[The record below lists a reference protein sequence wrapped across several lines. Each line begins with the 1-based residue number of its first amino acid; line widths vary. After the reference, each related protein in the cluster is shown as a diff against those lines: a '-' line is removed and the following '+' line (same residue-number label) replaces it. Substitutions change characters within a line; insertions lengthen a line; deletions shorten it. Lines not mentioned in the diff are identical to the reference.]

1 MEAYDI
7 PSTKRKKETMQREK
21 TVEEPV
27 KTASDAVT
35 VEKSIFIGQKPIRNY
50 VLACLTS
57 LTAGSNKV
65 VIKARGRAICRAVDT
80 VEMLRRSMKDL
91 KLQDILLST
100 EQVSREEGRKL
111 NVSAI
116 EITLTRS

>member
-1 MEAYDI
+1 M
-7 PSTKRKKETMQREK
+7 PNTKRKKETVQKEK
-21 TVEEPV
+21 TIEEPV

-35 VEKSIFIGQKPIRNY
+35 VEKSIFIGQKPVRNY

-57 LTAGSNKV
+57 LSAGSDKV

-80 VEMLRRSMKDL
+80 VEMLRRSMKNL
-91 KLQDILLST
+91 QLQDILLST
-100 EQVSREEGRKL
+100 EQVSREQGRKS

>member
-1 MEAYDI
+1 M
-7 PSTKRKKETMQREK
+7 PSTKRKKETMQKEK

-27 KTASDAVT
+27 KTASDAVP
-35 VEKSIFIGQKPIRNY
+35 VEKSIFIGQKPVRNY

-57 LTAGSNKV
+57 LSAGSNKV

-80 VEMLRRSMKDL
+80 VEMLRRSMKG
-91 KLQDILLST
+91 LQLQNILLST
-100 EQVSREEGRKL
+100 EEVSREQGRKS

-116 EITLTRS
+116 EITLTKP